1 VNKRVGFT
9 PPLQV
14 MGFLATRRGDPDR
27 GPEVRMNA
35 QEAAIRML
43 IDGELVYVYGPRR
56 HELALIR
63 VDDDVPR
70 GGVVVRDV
78 AGVAPSE
85 IVRVRKVED
94 DRPPRPETLA

>member
-1 VNKRVGFT
+1 VSKRVGFT

-14 MGFLATRRGDPDR
+14 MGFLASRRGDPER

-35 QEAAIRML
+35 QEAAIRLL
-43 IDGELVYVYGPRR
+43 IDGELVYIYGPRR
-56 HELALIR
+56 HELALLR

-85 IVRVRKVED
+85 IVRVRKVDD
-94 DRPPRPETLA
+94 DRPLRPETLA

>member
-1 VNKRVGFT
+1 MSTKKGYS

-14 MGFLATRRGDPDR
+14 VGFRATRRGDPER

-35 QEAAIRML
+35 REAAIRLL
-43 IDGELVYVYGPRR
+43 IEGELVYIYGPRR
-56 HELALIR
+56 HELALLR

-85 IVRVRKVED
+85 IVRVRKVDE
-94 DRPPRPETLA
+94 DRPARPETLA

>member
-1 VNKRVGFT
+1 VSTRNAFS

-35 QEAAIRML
+35 HEAALRLL
-43 IDGELVYVYGPRR
+43 IEGELVYVYGPRR
-56 HELALIR
+56 HELAVLR
-63 VDDDVPR
+63 VDPTLPR

-85 IVRVRKVED
+85 IVRVRRVDD
-94 DRPPRPETLA
+94 DRPPLPPSYV

>member
-1 VNKRVGFT
+1 MSPQTGFT

-27 GPEVRMNA
+27 GPEVHMNA
-35 QEAAIRML
+35 REAAIRML
-43 IDGELVYVYGPRR
+43 LDGELVYIYGPRR
-56 HELALIR
+56 HELDVLRI
-63 VDDDVPR
+63 DPDVPR

-85 IVRVRKVED
+85 IVRVRRVDD
-94 DRPPRPETLA
+94 DRPPRPESLA